1 MWSRRKK
8 PAGLKSAA
16 WFQGVW
22 PGDLRLSCALWRTE
36 WMWLYSLPLRRQAAH
51 TLIRTVFFLHTAVLH
66 QAPLQ
71 RAHSSLPFTY
81 LGAQRQRSC
90 SFYNLSRI
98 KARKCATSTGLVW
111 FWLPCSLRFS
121 CKIENERTFLT
132 FPPINSAEFWI
143 VWQMLNKHKIK
154 WWCSRRGWVSR
165 YIHQ

>member
-1 MWSRRKK
+1 MWYRRKK

-16 WFQGVW
+16 SFQGVW

-51 TLIRTVFFLHTAVLH
+51 TLIRTVFFFLLHTAVLH

-111 FWLPCSLRFS
+111 FCLPCSLRFP

-132 FPPINSAEFWI
+132 FAQST
-143 VWQMLNKHKIK
+143 QMSFALFDRCLTNTK
-154 WWCSRRGWVSR
+154 
-165 YIHQ
+165 